1 MSCIIK
7 KGISKQQNCQKYQDL
22 MISNSS
28 NRNLN
33 WVVPIENSPFE
44 LLRFKPKRVFS
55 FLELIMLVFQKDP
68 PLLPEPGKLT
78 ISLSLSYRHHWP
90 FLQLRI
96 EFKFMLRLLMIFH
109 GYPESSVLIT

>member
-7 KGISKQQNCQKYQDL
+7 KGIAKKYHDS
-22 MISNSS
+22 MISSS
-28 NRNLN
+28 SDRNLN
-33 WVVPIENSPFE
+33 WVVPIRNSPFE

-96 EFKFMLRLLMIFH
+96 EFKFMLRLLMVFH
-109 GYPESSVLIT
+109 GYPESCVLIT